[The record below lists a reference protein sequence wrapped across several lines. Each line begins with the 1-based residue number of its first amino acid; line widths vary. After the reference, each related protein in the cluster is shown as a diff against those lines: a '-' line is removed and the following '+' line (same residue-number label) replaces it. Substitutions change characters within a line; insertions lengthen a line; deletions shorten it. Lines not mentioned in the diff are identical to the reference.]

1 MEYQSTGKR
10 VFQGFIYPAINVL
23 LSKWAPK
30 SEKIRLI
37 SFVFSGPMFGG
48 LAIFLTA
55 GYLAN
60 SAGGWPAIFYIG
72 GVSALVWTLFWS
84 LVGAN
89 SPDEHDG
96 ISKTER
102 EFIIGSLSST
112 TSKKV
117 TK

>member
-1 MEYQSTGKR
+1 
-10 VFQGFIYPAINVL
+10 
-23 LSKWAPK
+23 
-30 SEKIRLI
+30 
-37 SFVFSGPMFGG
+37 MFGALVMI
-48 LAIFLTA
+48 LAA

-72 GVSALVWTLFWS
+72 GVLALVWTLFWS

-96 ISKTER
+96 ISEIER
-102 EFIIGSLSST
+102 EFIIGSLSNT

-117 TK
+117 IKYRVKIRS